1 MISLNDIVAAASV
14 MWVQKY
20 LDNNERE
27 WKYTLEFFS
36 KRKNLEC
43 T

>member
-1 MISLNDIVAAASV
+1 MIDYLDDIIAAASV

-27 WKYTLEFFS
+27 WKYT
-36 KRKNLEC
+36 
-43 T
+43 